1 MASYR
6 EFRKETLARQRHR
19 SALRVLRLAAAAVV
33 LLGLAWVIT
42 WAIETVG
49 GGEEVPPADSSP
61 ELGATGL
68 SGSVLAPLPME
79 NPVTDA
85 AGGVQFAAMG
95 PVQQT
100 GDWSY
105 TPLTYDKICL
115 PACGRVDNTWF
126 STALFLGDSVTEGLG
141 LYENPVKDVATVR
154 GYRGATPGDVVNRV
168 VMTDFNTNEE
178 SVPLDVAAEMGPKSI
193 YLMFGAN
200 ALAARDDEAT
210 ENSFIAYYGQ
220 MIDLVRQAAPA
231 AQIYVQTMTPVAAD
245 YESTG
250 IYKERIQRV
259 NEKLAALALE
269 KGVYFVDVYSALA
282 DENGDLLAE
291 YSSDGLHMVAAGYKA
306 WAEYLAGHVAYSADN
321 PYVMG
326 SEYYIAS

>member
-6 EFRKETLARQRHR
+6 EFRKETLSRRRRR
-19 SALRVLRLAAAAVV
+19 SVRRTLRGALAAVV

-42 WAIETVG
+42 WAIETVTG
-49 GGEEVPPADSSP
+49 TGPVADSSP
-61 ELGATGL
+61 EPGQTGL
-68 SGSVLAPLPME
+68 AGGVLAPLPME
-79 NPVTDA
+79 NPVTDGG
-85 AGGVQFAAMG
+85 GGVQFASMG
-95 PVQQT
+95 PVQQGEGWAYT
-100 GDWSY
+100 G
-105 TPLTYDKICL
+105 LTYEKICL
-115 PACGRVDNTWF
+115 PACGRVDNSWF

-168 VMTDFNTNEE
+168 SMTDYNTGEQ
-178 SVPLDVAAEMGPKSI
+178 SVPLDVAAQMAPGSI

-200 ALAARDDEAT
+200 ALATRDDEAT

-220 MIDLVRQAAPA
+220 MIDLLRQAAPGA
-231 AQIYVQTMTPVAAD
+231 DIYVQTMTPVTAD
-245 YESTG
+245 YTSTG
-250 IYKERIQRV
+250 IYKERIRRV
-259 NEKLAALALE
+259 NEKLADMALE

-306 WAEYLAGHVAYSADN
+306 WVDCLAGHVAYSASN

-326 SEYYIAS
+326 SEYYIAQ